1 MDLQQ
6 KHQHWLTIFT
16 QHESSGLTI
25 TQFCRDNKIN
35 TSTFYAW
42 RKKVA
47 SQSDDKLPIKL
58 KQQLVPLMI
67 SESSFTNEESLMI
80 TTPSGYQ
87 LTFTDR
93 LSTTNLAAL
102 LKVMP

>member
-6 KHQHWLTIFT
+6 KHQHWLAIFS
-16 QHESSGLTI
+16 QHESTGLTI
-25 TQFCRDNKIN
+25 TQFCRQQKIN

-47 SQSDDKLPIKL
+47 NHSDNKLPTER
-58 KQQLVPLMI
+58 KQQLVPLMVNGP
-67 SESSFTNEESLMI
+67 SFTTESSLTI

-87 LTFTDR
+87 LKFDDR
-93 LSTTNLAAL
+93 LSPANLNAL
-102 LKVMP
+102 LNVLP